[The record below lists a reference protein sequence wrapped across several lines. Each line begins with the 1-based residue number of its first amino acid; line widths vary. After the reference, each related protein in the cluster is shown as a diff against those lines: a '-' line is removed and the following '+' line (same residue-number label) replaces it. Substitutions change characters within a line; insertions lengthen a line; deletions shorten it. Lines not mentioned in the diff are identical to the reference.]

1 MIAVIPPRSHPV
13 QEEVVYWENF
23 LTKEDIDTIL
33 ALPQWHDLG
42 EAQIGGGDSQGVVNK
57 KVRTTDII
65 WWIPCEKTNHIW
77 EKIINAIAEVNNQ
90 FFHFDLTGCYE
101 PAQLGLY
108 KAKDN
113 GHYDWHIDC
122 GMKGSTVPRKLS
134 MSLLLSDPD
143 DFKGGQ
149 LELKTVNDNPVIV
162 EQKQGRA
169 FFFPSYTLHRVTP
182 VTKGVRRS
190 LVIWVGGPPFK

>member
-1 MIAVIPPRSHPV
+1 MIATIPPKPHQV
-13 QEEVVYWENF
+13 QEEFAYWENF

-33 ALPQWHDLG
+33 ALPNWHDLG
-42 EAQIGGGDSQGVVNK
+42 EAEVGGDGIG
-57 KVRTTDII
+57 KVDNQVRSTEIV
-65 WWIPCEKTNHIW
+65 WWVPCEKTKHIW

-108 KAKDN
+108 KAKDKS
-113 GHYDWHIDC
+113 HYDWHVDG
-122 GMKGSTVPRKLS
+122 GMKNAVPRKLS
-134 MSLLLSDPD
+134 MALLLSDPD
-143 DFKGGQ
+143 EFKGGN
-149 LELKTVNDNPVIV
+149 LELKVINDNPVTV

-169 FFFPSYTLHRVTP
+169 FFFPSYTRHLVAP

-190 LVIWVGGPPFK
+190 LVMWIGGPPFK

>member
-1 MIAVIPPRSHPV
+1 MIAAIPPKPHAV
-13 QEEVVYWENF
+13 QEESVYWENF

-42 EAQIGGGDSQGVVNK
+42 EAQIGGGDHGVVNNEI
-57 KVRTTDII
+57 RTTDLC
-65 WWIPCEKTNHIW
+65 WWVPCEKTTHIW
-77 EKIINAIAEVNNQ
+77 EKIIATIAEVNNQ

-108 KAKDN
+108 KAKDKA
-113 GHYDWHIDC
+113 HYDWHIDA
-122 GMKGSTVPRKLS
+122 GQKGSAPRKLS
-134 MSLLLSDPD
+134 MCLLLSDTD
-143 DFKGGQ
+143 DFKGGN
-149 LELKTVNDNPVIV
+149 LELKTVNDQPITV

-182 VTKGVRRS
+182 VTKGIRRS
-190 LVIWVGGPPFK
+190 LVIWIGGPPFK